1 VCVKKKVLREN
12 FQKMPKIRFHAL
24 LLFSRRK
31 KKHWNELGSF
41 FVFVSWAKCGAPADA
56 GGIYE
61 GRLRAADRK
70 EAAVKYLFIFFLLKK
85 LRSVACPHAVGANK
99 GSGAKFL

>member
-1 VCVKKKVLREN
+1 MVVQWGARHGWGTY
-12 FQKMPKIRFHAL
+12 FF
-24 LLFSRRK
+24 LFLAI
-31 KKHWNELGSF
+31 WGGLNELASF

-56 GGIYE
+56 GSIYE
-61 GRLRAADRK
+61 GRLRAVDGK
-70 EAAVKYLFIFFLLKK
+70 EAAVKYLFIFFWLKK